1 MADIV
6 LTGCDGGNP
15 LGFLAALGAF
25 RVVSGVEK
33 SASMRWAKDG
43 RWRAVLTLERD
54 ADALVDALFRD
65 AATWRKRPELELAYK
80 KKEKAEKAGA
90 AKEER
95 EGKSVRDLKAPPA
108 EFRKFAG
115 RSIKAPFSREE
126 FEGFVAA
133 YGSDVI
139 VDGQGNTKPTAFHFT
154 AGQQQFLGMVI
165 DLVNGLQREHL
176 QEALFGPWKYESK
189 LPILRWDVSGERL
202 YALSAVDPARDK
214 ALGVPGAD
222 WLAFQ
227 ALPLL
232 PSFPVGQRL
241 GTTGF
246 VGRGK
251 DIAFRWPMWIEK
263 ASLHAIKSLLMANTG
278 EWRAAERKLRGIDL
292 VFESKVRRSDRGYG
306 VFAAPE
312 DV

>member
-1 MADIV
+1 MAEVV

-15 LGFLAALGAF
+15 LGFMAALGAF
-25 RVVSGVEK
+25 RVVSGLDR
-33 SASMRWAKDG
+33 SALMRWSNEG
-43 RWRAVLTLERD
+43 RWRAVLTLDRD
-54 ADALVDALFRD
+54 ASALVDGIFKD
-65 AATWRKRPELELAYK
+65 AEAWQKRPELRLEYP
-80 KKEKAEKAGA
+80 KKEKAEKDGA
-90 AKEER
+90 AKK
-95 EGKSVRDLKAPPA
+95 EGPAKTVRDLKPPPSKFR
-108 EFRKFAG
+108 EFAQKARKTG
-115 RSIKAPFSREE
+115 SSRDE
-126 FEGFVAA
+126 FEAFIAA
-133 YGSDVI
+133 YGCEVI

-154 AGQQQFLGMVI
+154 AGQQQFLGMVV
-165 DLVNGLQREHL
+165 DLVNGLTRENVE
-176 QEALFGPWKYESK
+176 EALFGPWKYESK

-227 ALPLL
+227 ALPLF

-251 DIAFRWPMWIEK
+251 NISFRWPMWSK
-263 ASLHAIKSLLMANTG
+263 NASMAAVRSLLMANTG
-278 EWRAAERKLRGIDL
+278 EWRVEERKLRGVDL
-292 VFESKVRRSDRGYG
+292 VFEASVRRSDRGYG

-312 DV
+312 VV

>member
-33 SASMRWAKDG
+33 SAAMHWSKNG
-43 RWRAVLTLERD
+43 RWRAVLTLDRG
-54 ADALVDALFRD
+54 ADALVDAIFGD
-65 AATWRKRPELELAYK
+65 AEKWRKRPELELAYK
-80 KKEKAEKAGA
+80 KKDKADKV
-90 AKEER
+90 
-95 EGKSVRDLKAPPA
+95 VRDLKAPPE
-108 EFRKFAG
+108 EFRNFAG
-115 RSIKAPFSREE
+115 RSPKPPFSRDE
-126 FEGFVAA
+126 FEAFVAA

-227 ALPLL
+227 ALPLF

-312 DV
+312 VV